1 MTYSRSESIEM
12 VNMCMIYNEE
22 TKEVLVEDKTDVA
35 WKFGHTFPGGHVEKG
50 ESLYDAM
57 VREVFEETGLIVSH
71 LQSCGTVEWFNE
83 EPAYRRIGFLYRTS
97 DFTGTLKQSD
107 EGKNLWMPLKDLKED
122 NTAESFMKFLKIF
135 TDPHTVDAAS
145 AVMNGSLTIIPKDDS
160 NGHS

>member
-50 ESLYDAM
+50 ESLYEAM
-57 VREVFEETGLIVSH
+57 VREVFEETGLTIWD
-71 LQSCGTVEWFNE
+71 LESCGTVEWFNE
-83 EPAYRRIGFLYRTS
+83 KPAYRRIGFLYRTS
-97 DFTGTLKQSD
+97 HFKGNLKQSD
-107 EGKNLWMPLKDLKED
+107 EGKNLWLPLKDLNED

-135 TDPHTVDAAS
+135 TDHQTVDATS
-145 AVMNGSLTIIPKDDS
+145 PIMNGSLTIIPKEDS
-160 NGHS
+160 ED